1 MNRPFESEIHG
12 TVKFTYFCC
21 VLLVTWCY
29 RALLCAIF
37 SQRKIQQMCAIC
49 SFEVAA
55 WFNTFG
61 EIAVNVKFTH
71 PNSRINSR

>member
-1 MNRPFESEIHG
+1 
-12 TVKFTYFCC
+12 
-21 VLLVTWCY
+21 
-29 RALLCAIF
+29 
-37 SQRKIQQMCAIC
+37 MCAIY

-61 EIAVNVKFTH
+61 EIGVNVKFTH